1 MNNNEMKNL
10 KETLVAGI
18 KDWFERTNGK
28 VAVIGISGGKDS
40 TCVAA
45 LCVEA
50 LGVENVIGVSMPN
63 GVQSD
68 MDDVNRV
75 FDLLKIKRVDINIH
89 DAFESILKQMNDI
102 KDNTIINLPP
112 RLRMSTLFAVAQSCD
127 KEARVMNTCNLS
139 EDMVGYATIFGDACG
154 LYAPLS
160 KVTCT
165 EVKELAHY
173 MGVNKELA
181 FKTPSDG
188 LCGQT
193 DEDKLGFTYE
203 ALDNFIRKNE
213 GTEEFKEM
221 IMNKY
226 KANKFKLDL
235 IQIPHPE
242 VKLPNYITKE
252 NV

>member
-75 FDLLKIKRVDINIH
+75 FDLLKIKRVKVKLNKIKKNSKPKEDHQIPGRIISVEISEELNKALTNRAKTCNITKS
-89 DAFESILKQMNDI
+89 ELIRQILK
-102 KDNTIINLPP
+102 
-112 RLRMSTLFAVAQSCD
+112 
-127 KEARVMNTCNLS
+127 
-139 EDMVGYATIFGDACG
+139 
-154 LYAPLS
+154 
-160 KVTCT
+160 T
-165 EVKELAHY
+165 EL
-173 MGVNKELA
+173 N
-181 FKTPSDG
+181 S
-188 LCGQT
+188 
-193 DEDKLGFTYE
+193 
-203 ALDNFIRKNE
+203 
-213 GTEEFKEM
+213 
-221 IMNKY
+221 
-226 KANKFKLDL
+226 
-235 IQIPHPE
+235 
-242 VKLPNYITKE
+242 
-252 NV
+252 